1 MNVIVLPTPDALAT
15 YAAGYVAEEIRR
27 YETGRVNLGLAG
39 GSTPKAMYQHL
50 ADADL
55 EWDRIDV
62 WLSDERW
69 VPEDHEDSNAKLA
82 RTHLDAPAAFH
93 FPTYDSEDHPHA
105 AAAAHSDQLRT
116 LIGDSPGPH
125 IVLLGIGDDAHTASL
140 FPGTDALEHDGEAY
154 VANWVES
161 KQVWRLTATI
171 PLLHAADHLIFL
183 VSGSEKAA
191 ALAAILEG
199 DEPLPAKSVADG
211 AKKVTWLIDEAAAM
225 HLKTTKLTRLFA

>member
-1 MNVIVLPTPDALAT
+1 MNVIVLPTPAALAK
-15 YAAGYVAEEIRR
+15 YAAGFVAMEIRQ

-39 GSTPKAMYQHL
+39 GSTPKVMYQHL
-50 ADADL
+50 ADADV
-55 EWDRIDV
+55 EWDRVDV

-69 VPEDHEDSNAKLA
+69 VPADHEDSNALLA

-93 FPTYDSEDHPHA
+93 FPTFDKDDDPHTA
-105 AAAAHSDQLRT
+105 AEAHSDLLRDV
-116 LIGDSPGPH
+116 IGDNSGPH

-140 FPGTDALEHDGEAY
+140 FPGTDALDHDGAAY

-161 KQVWRLTATI
+161 KDVWRLTATI
-171 PLLHAADHLIFL
+171 PLLHSADHLIFL

-199 DEPLPAKSVADG
+199 DEPLPAKLVADG
-211 AKKVTWLIDEAAAM
+211 AKKVTWLIDEGAAM
-225 HLKTTKLTRLFA
+225 HLTNTKLTRLFL